1 MFKSENK
8 KNFIFERE
16 MEENGKMCDLEERKT
31 KLILPKE
38 ITKLE
43 DKCIHGWIEKTT
55 SKSMFFNWRRVF
67 VTVEQ

>member
-1 MFKSENK
+1 
-8 KNFIFERE
+8 